1 MVKKIVKG
9 IGYMR
14 RVLAGANN
22 EHSIFETTVYGKRES
37 KFGSNQ
43 TSIFET
49 RVLGKAPDSRIKK
62 IKKKIGK
69 IFRK

>member
-9 IGYMR
+9 ICYMG

-37 KFGSNQ
+37 RYSSSQ

-49 RVLGKAPDSRIKK
+49 RVLGKAPDSRWKK
-62 IKKKIGK
+62 LKKKMGK
-69 IFRK
+69 LFKK